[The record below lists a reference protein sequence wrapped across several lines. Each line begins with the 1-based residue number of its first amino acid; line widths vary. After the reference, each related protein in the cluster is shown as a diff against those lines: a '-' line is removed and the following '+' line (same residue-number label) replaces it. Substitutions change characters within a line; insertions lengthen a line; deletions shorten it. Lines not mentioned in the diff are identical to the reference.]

1 MGKSRSPEE
10 KAALAR
16 KRAELII
23 QVRSRAMTATEAA
36 HQLGV
41 SRKTYY
47 EWEQRGLESL
57 VNAVSDAPDGR
68 PPVPVN
74 AQNEALKKRVEELE
88 DRERVLEQKLII
100 QRVLLEAE
108 TEAEKKRGQDRERGT
123 NGRTA

>member
-1 MGKSRSPEE
+1 MGKPRNPEV

-23 QVRSRAMTATEAA
+23 QVRSGMMTATEAA

-57 VNAVSDAPDGR
+57 VHALTDAPDGR
-68 PPVPVN
+68 PPALVDP
-74 AQNEALKKRVEELE
+74 QKEALQKRVEELE

-123 NGRTA
+123 N